1 MKEAGGRRTKIP
13 ENVELAIK
21 EFVEACKKKLGENLI
36 SIVLF
41 GSRVKGYA
49 REDSD
54 YDLLIIA
61 KNLPDIKERFN
72 LLEKEESII
81 WDKYKIKISSL
92 LLEEEEIFSP
102 VNPLLFGVLSGYKV
116 LFGEE
121 NFKKNLRQA
130 KAWIEEMDPIYV
142 EGEKKWRIKELI
154 KS

>member
-1 MKEAGGRRTKIP
+1 MKLTKREKEAL
-13 ENVELAIK
+13 E

-49 REDSD
+49 RKDSD

-61 KNLPDIKERFN
+61 KNLPDIKERLN
-72 LLEKEESII
+72 LLEEEENKI

-92 LLEEEEIFSP
+92 LLEGEEIFSP

-121 NFKKNLRQA
+121 NFKKNLQQA
-130 KAWIEEMDPIYV
+130 KTWIEEMNPIYV
-142 EGEKKWRIKELI
+142 EGEKEWRIKELI

>member
-1 MKEAGGRRTKIP
+1 MKLTKKEKEAL
-13 ENVELAIK
+13 E
-21 EFVEACKKKLGENLI
+21 EFVEACKKKLGESLV

-61 KNLPDIKERFN
+61 KNLPDIKERLN
-72 LLEKEESII
+72 LLEEEENKI

-92 LLEEEEIFSP
+92 LLEEEEIFYP

-121 NFKKNLRQA
+121 NFKKNLQQA
-130 KAWIEEMDPIYV
+130 KAWIEEMNPIYV
-142 EGEKKWRIKELI
+142 EGEKEWRVKELI

>member
-1 MKEAGGRRTKIP
+1 MKLTKKEKEALG
-13 ENVELAIK
+13 
-21 EFVEACKKKLGENLI
+21 EFVKVCKKKLGKNLI
-36 SIVLF
+36 SIILF
-41 GSRVKGYA
+41 GSRVKVYA

-61 KNLPDIKERFN
+61 KNLPDIKERLN
-72 LLEKEESII
+72 LLEEGESTI

-92 LLEEEEIFSP
+92 LLEEGEIFSP
-102 VNPLLFGVLSGYKV
+102 VNSLLFGVLSGYKV

-121 NFKKNLRQA
+121 NFKKNLQQA

-142 EGEKKWRIKELI
+142 EGEKEWRIKELI

>member
-1 MKEAGGRRTKIP
+1 VDERKIP

-61 KNLPDIKERFN
+61 KNLPDIKERLN
-72 LLEKEESII
+72 LLEEEESII

-92 LLEEEEIFSP
+92 LLEEEIFSP

-142 EGEKKWRIKELI
+142 EGEKEWRIKELI
-154 KS
+154 K

>member
-1 MKEAGGRRTKIP
+1 MKLTRKEKEAL
-13 ENVELAIK
+13 E
-21 EFVEACKKKLGENLI
+21 EFVEACKKKLGESLV

-61 KNLPDIKERFN
+61 KNLPDIKERLN
-72 LLEKEESII
+72 LLEEEENKI

-121 NFKKNLRQA
+121 NFKKNLQQA
-130 KAWIEEMDPIYV
+130 KAWIEEMNPIYV
-142 EGEKKWRIKELI
+142 EGEKEWRIKELI

>member
-1 MKEAGGRRTKIP
+1 MKLTKKEKEAL
-13 ENVELAIK
+13 E
-21 EFVEACKKKLGENLI
+21 EFVEACKKKLGESLV

-49 REDSD
+49 RKDSD

-61 KNLPDIKERFN
+61 KNLPDIKERLN
-72 LLEKEESII
+72 LLEEEENKI

-121 NFKKNLRQA
+121 NFKKNLQQA
-130 KAWIEEMDPIYV
+130 KAWIEEMNPIYV
-142 EGEKKWRIKELI
+142 EGEKEWRIKELV
-154 KS
+154 

>member
-1 MKEAGGRRTKIP
+1 MKLTKKEKEAL
-13 ENVELAIK
+13 E
-21 EFVEACKKKLGENLI
+21 EFVEACKKKLGESLV

-61 KNLPDIKERFN
+61 KNLPDIKERLN
-72 LLEKEESII
+72 LLEEEENKI

-121 NFKKNLRQA
+121 NFKKNLQQA
-130 KAWIEEMDPIYV
+130 KAWIEEMNPIYV
-142 EGEKKWRIKELI
+142 EGEKEWRIKELI

>member
-1 MKEAGGRRTKIP
+1 MKLTKK
-13 ENVELAIK
+13 EKKALE

-49 REDSD
+49 GKDSD

-72 LLEKEESII
+72 LFDKEESEI
-81 WDKYKIKISSL
+81 WDKHKVKISFL
-92 LLEEEEIFSP
+92 LFEEEEIFYP
-102 VNPLLFGVLSGYKV
+102 VNPLLFGVLSGYKI
-116 LFGEE
+116 LFGKE
-121 NFKKNLRQA
+121 NFEKNLKQA
-130 KAWIEEMDPIYV
+130 KPWIEEMDPIYV
-142 EGEKKWRIKELI
+142 EGEKEWRIKELI

>member
-1 MKEAGGRRTKIP
+1 MKLTRKEKKA
-13 ENVELAIK
+13 LK
-21 EFVEACKKKLGENLI
+21 EFIEACKKKLGENLI

-61 KNLPDIKERFN
+61 RNLPDIKERFN
-72 LLEKEESII
+72 LLEKEESEI

-92 LLEEEEIFSP
+92 LFEEEEIFFP

-116 LFGEE
+116 VFGEE
-121 NFKKNLRQA
+121 SFKRNLQQA
-130 KAWIEEMDPIYV
+130 KAWIEEMNPIYV
-142 EGEKKWRIKELI
+142 EGEKEWRIKELI

>member
-1 MKEAGGRRTKIP
+1 MKLTKKEKEAL
-13 ENVELAIK
+13 E
-21 EFVEACKKKLGENLI
+21 EFVEACKKKLGESLV

-49 REDSD
+49 RKDSD

-61 KNLPDIKERFN
+61 KNLPDIKERLN
-72 LLEKEESII
+72 LLEEEESKI

-116 LFGEE
+116 LLGEE
-121 NFKKNLRQA
+121 NFKKNLQQA
-130 KAWIEEMDPIYV
+130 KAWIEEMNPIYV
-142 EGEKKWRIKELI
+142 EGEKEWRIKELI
-154 KS
+154 

>member
-1 MKEAGGRRTKIP
+1 MKLTKR
-13 ENVELAIK
+13 EKDALE
-21 EFVEACKKKLGENLI
+21 EFVEACKKKLGESLV

-61 KNLPDIKERFN
+61 KNLPDIKERLN
-72 LLEKEESII
+72 LLEEEENKI
-81 WDKYKIKISSL
+81 WDKFKIKISSL
-92 LLEEEEIFSP
+92 LFEEEEIFYP

-121 NFKKNLRQA
+121 NFKKNLQQA
-130 KAWIEEMDPIYV
+130 KTWIEKMNPIYV
-142 EGEKKWRIKELI
+142 EGEKEWRVKELI
-154 KS
+154 K

>member
-1 MKEAGGRRTKIP
+1 MKLTKK
-13 ENVELAIK
+13 EKETLE
-21 EFVEACKKKLGENLI
+21 EFVESCKKKFKENLI

-61 KNLPDIKERFN
+61 KNLPDIKERLN
-72 LLEKEESII
+72 LLEEEESKI

-102 VNPLLFGVLSGYKV
+102 VNPLLFGVLSSYKV

-121 NFKKNLRQA
+121 NFKKNLQQA
-130 KAWIEEMDPIYV
+130 RAWIEEMNPIYV
-142 EGEKKWRIKELI
+142 EGEKEWRIKELI

>member
-1 MKEAGGRRTKIP
+1 MKLTRKEKKA
-13 ENVELAIK
+13 LK
-21 EFVEACKKKLGENLI
+21 EFIEACKKKLGENLI

-61 KNLPDIKERFN
+61 RNLPDIKERFN
-72 LLEKEESII
+72 LLEKEESEI

-92 LLEEEEIFSP
+92 LFEEEEIFFP

-121 NFKKNLRQA
+121 SFKRNLQQA
-130 KAWIEEMDPIYV
+130 KAWIEEMNPIYV
-142 EGEKKWRIKELI
+142 EGEKEWRIKELI

>member
-1 MKEAGGRRTKIP
+1 MKLTRKEKEAL
-13 ENVELAIK
+13 E
-21 EFVEACKKKLGENLI
+21 EFVEACKKKLGESLV

-61 KNLPDIKERFN
+61 KNLPDIKERLN
-72 LLEKEESII
+72 LLEEEENKI

-121 NFKKNLRQA
+121 SFKKNLQQA
-130 KAWIEEMDPIYV
+130 KAWIEEMNPIYV
-142 EGEKKWRIKELI
+142 EGEKEWRIKELI

>member
-1 MKEAGGRRTKIP
+1 MKLTKKEKEAL
-13 ENVELAIK
+13 E
-21 EFVEACKKKLGENLI
+21 EFVEACKKKLGESLV

-61 KNLPDIKERFN
+61 KNLPDIKERLN
-72 LLEKEESII
+72 LLEEEENKI

-92 LLEEEEIFSP
+92 LLEEEEIFYP

-121 NFKKNLRQA
+121 NFKKNLQQA
-130 KAWIEEMDPIYV
+130 KAWIEEMNPIYV
-142 EGEKKWRIKELI
+142 EGEKEWRIKELI
-154 KS
+154 

>member
-1 MKEAGGRRTKIP
+1 MKLTKREKEAL
-13 ENVELAIK
+13 E

-36 SIVLF
+36 SIILF

-49 REDSD
+49 RKDSD

-61 KNLPDIKERFN
+61 KNLPDIKERLN
-72 LLEKEESII
+72 LLEEEENKI

-92 LLEEEEIFSP
+92 LLEEEEIFYP

-121 NFKKNLRQA
+121 NFKKNLQQA
-130 KAWIEEMDPIYV
+130 KTWIEEMNPIYV
-142 EGEKKWRIKELI
+142 EGEKEWRIKELI
-154 KS
+154 

>member
-1 MKEAGGRRTKIP
+1 MKLTR
-13 ENVELAIK
+13 K
-21 EFVEACKKKLGENLI
+21 EKRALEEFIEACKEKFKENLI
-36 SIVLF
+36 SIILF

-49 REDSD
+49 RKDSD

-61 KNLPDIKERFN
+61 KNLPDIKEGLN
-72 LLEKEESII
+72 LLEEEENKI

-102 VNPLLFGVLSGYKV
+102 VNPLLFRVLSGYKV

-121 NFKKNLRQA
+121 NFKKNLQQA
-130 KAWIEEMDPIYV
+130 KAWIEEMNPIYV
-142 EGEKKWRIKELI
+142 EGEKEWRIKELI

>member
-1 MKEAGGRRTKIP
+1 MKLTKKEKEAL
-13 ENVELAIK
+13 E
-21 EFVEACKKKLGENLI
+21 EFVEACKKKLGESLV

-49 REDSD
+49 RKDSD

-61 KNLPDIKERFN
+61 KNLPDIKERLN
-72 LLEKEESII
+72 LLEKEENKI

-92 LLEEEEIFSP
+92 LLEEEEIFYP

-116 LFGEE
+116 LFGEK
-121 NFKKNLRQA
+121 NFKKNLQQA
-130 KAWIEEMDPIYV
+130 KAWIEEMNPIYV
-142 EGEKKWRIKELI
+142 EGEKEWRIKELI

>member
-1 MKEAGGRRTKIP
+1 MKLTRKEKEAL
-13 ENVELAIK
+13 E
-21 EFVEACKKKLGENLI
+21 EFVEACKKKLGESLV

-61 KNLPDIKERFN
+61 KNLPDIKERLN
-72 LLEKEESII
+72 LLEEEENKI

-121 NFKKNLRQA
+121 NFKRIYNRQ
-130 KAWIEEMDPIYV
+130 KL
-142 EGEKKWRIKELI
+142 GSKK
-154 KS
+154 

>member
-1 MKEAGGRRTKIP
+1 MKLTKKEKEAL
-13 ENVELAIK
+13 E
-21 EFVEACKKKLGENLI
+21 EFVEACKKKLGENLV

-49 REDSD
+49 KKDSD

-61 KNLPDIKERFN
+61 KNLPDIKERLN
-72 LLEKEESII
+72 LLEEEENKI

-116 LFGEE
+116 LFGKG
-121 NFKKNLRQA
+121 NFKKNLQQA
-130 KAWIEEMDPIYV
+130 KTWIEEMNPIYV
-142 EGEKKWRIKELI
+142 EGEKEWRIKELV
-154 KS
+154 

>member
-1 MKEAGGRRTKIP
+1 MKLTRKEKEAL
-13 ENVELAIK
+13 E
-21 EFVEACKKKLGENLI
+21 EFVEACREKLGESLI

-49 REDSD
+49 KKDSD

-61 KNLPDIKERFN
+61 KNLPDIKERFS
-72 LLEKEESII
+72 LLEKEESGI

-102 VNPLLFGVLSGYKV
+102 INPLLFGVLSGYKV

-121 NFKKNLRQA
+121 NFKKNLQQA
-130 KAWIEEMDPIYV
+130 KAWIEEMNPIYV
-142 EGEKKWRIKELI
+142 EGEKEWRIELI
-154 KS
+154 K